1 MKKENVNP
9 VVPSEEAQHLATTE
23 DKKDTLHSITTEPA
37 AEIIATV
44 EYPLAKADDTPVPFA
59 TGRAF
64 AALGDSGLRL
74 ESGVGEIVDN
84 SIEANATQIDLLIK
98 YRTHSGRKNAV
109 KNVDEL
115 AVVDNGDGMDYK
127 TIKNCL
133 ALGASMRTKVGG
145 QRHIGRY
152 GMGLPAAAT
161 SLAWRVEVYSR
172 TEPGVEFLHVYLDFE
187 NRNDDD
193 IYLSLPCRVA
203 ASDSAIAE
211 YAVLLEGQK
220 GTIVILKK
228 FKFDY
233 NDKSLLYYIG
243 RTYRKFIGKGVL
255 IQHNGCPIYLHDPLY
270 MDGPTRFDAE
280 AEKKGEPWDPK
291 AAPWGSGNAKHITL
305 EIPGKPEETANVEI
319 MITQLPQSWYTDGRN
334 AGGKKP
340 YTDRMIHKNE
350 GVSILRAGREVYDGP
365 LSGIIGRKTE
375 ANPRTEDIDRWWGC
389 EISFPPEL
397 DSYFEMRFIKN
408 DIVPNEVLR
417 EKIRSTIM
425 ESIRELR
432 KKISADRKERFASEQ
447 LKASQEDPDPI
458 KTPEKIYQEA
468 VKRLPKNTPREEKT
482 SETLQKHEVTIESI
496 TKKRL
501 DPTKYA
507 DDVKRAKK
515 KAELSSLPLVVNPST
530 NFFSTALFYPEYQLD
545 QIILNLNVKHP
556 FYVDVMEPLFENWP
570 EESEPGS
577 DSTANDLMLRRTEL
591 KNALFLLLFSIA
603 KGEEHSLSEADPEF
617 HDELK
622 AELQGFRDMWGR
634 VLAST
639 VREVRKKRG
648 E

>member
-1 MKKENVNP
+1 MN
-9 VVPSEEAQHLATTE
+9 
-23 DKKDTLHSITTEPA
+23 TLHSAMTEPA
-37 AEIIATV
+37 AEVTATV
-44 EYPLAKADDTPVPFA
+44 EYPLAKVDDTPIPFA

-84 SIEANATQIDLLIK
+84 SVEANATQIDLLIK
-98 YRTHSGRKNAV
+98 YHTRSDRINAV
-109 KNVDEL
+109 KFVDEL
-115 AVVDNGDGMDYK
+115 AVVDNGDGMDYE

-172 TEPGVEFLHVYLDFE
+172 TEPGVEFLHVFLDFK
-187 NRNDDD
+187 NRDDDD

-203 ASDSAIAE
+203 ASDSAVSE
-211 YAVLLEGQK
+211 YAALLEGQA
-220 GTIVILKK
+220 GTIILLKN
-228 FKFDY
+228 FKSDY
-233 NDKSLLYYIG
+233 SDKSLPYYVG
-243 RTYRKFIGKGVL
+243 RTYRKFIGEGVL
-255 IQHNGCPIYLHDPLY
+255 VRHNGSPIYLHDPLY

-280 AEKKGEPWDPK
+280 AEEKGESWDPK
-291 AAPWGSGNAKHITL
+291 ATPWGSGNAKAIPL
-305 EIPGKPEETANVEI
+305 EIPGKPGESANVEI
-319 MITQLPQSWYTDGRN
+319 MITLLPQSWYTDGKS
-334 AGGKKP
+334 AGSKKI
-340 YTDRMIHKNE
+340 YKDRMIHKNE

-365 LSGIIGRKTE
+365 LSGIIGRNAD

-397 DSYFEMRFIKN
+397 DPYFEMRFIKN
-408 DIVPNEVLR
+408 DIIPNEILR
-417 EKIRSTIM
+417 DKIREAIR

-432 KKISADRKERFASEQ
+432 KKITADRKAQMASEH

-458 KTPEKIYQEA
+458 KTPEEIYQDA
-468 VKRLPKNTPREEKT
+468 VKRLPKNTPREEKN

-507 DDVKRAKK
+507 DDAKRAKK

-545 QIILNLNVKHP
+545 QIILNLNIKHP

-570 EESEPGS
+570 EESEPGC
-577 DSTANDLMLRRTEL
+577 DSAANELMLRRTEL